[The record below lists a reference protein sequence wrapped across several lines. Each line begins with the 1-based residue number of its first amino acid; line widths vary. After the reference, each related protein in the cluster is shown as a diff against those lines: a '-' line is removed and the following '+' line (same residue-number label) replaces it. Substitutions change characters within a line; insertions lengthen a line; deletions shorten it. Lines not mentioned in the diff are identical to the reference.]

1 MRRVDGRARRISPGL
16 CAVLLDTLGLPAAI
30 EWHVRRFQKATGV
43 RYELEVNDAAGIELP
58 EACAATIFDA
68 YSEALTSIARRTLA
82 SRIAISLTITPRE
95 VTMLV
100 RDRGNRGDETA
111 RTAAAVRITLPI
123 SAGARSAPR
132 RPAVRP

>member
-1 MRRVDGRARRISPGL
+1 MNGEGASWQGVDGRARRISPEL

-43 RYELEVNDAAGIELP
+43 LYELEVNDAAGVELP

-68 YSEALTSIARRTLA
+68 YSEALSSIARRTLA
-82 SRIAISLTITPRE
+82 SRIAIALTITPRE

-100 RDRGNRGDETA
+100 RNRGSRGDETA
-111 RTAAAVRITLPI
+111 RTAAAVRVTLPI
-123 SAGARSAPR
+123 PPARAAP
-132 RPAVRP
+132 